1 MGIIT
6 FDYKKEHE
14 RHIKWYVEHV
24 CPDIRER
31 MPELVKEYGTVKPY
45 FTTADILER
54 HIAVIGREPS
64 GIVFH
69 MGEERRRAAEAL
81 AEKIEAGMEKVL
93 KEEFGAERRES
104 VKREPTPEMEI
115 LYGVCFLLPQI
126 KRGRT
131 GSKAQQKRIRMVRM
145 WLWLWEHP
153 EDRLKRFIIS

>member
-1 MGIIT
+1 MGIS
-6 FDYKKEHE
+6 FDWKKQHE
-14 RHIKWYVEHV
+14 EHIKWYVEHV

-31 MPELVKEYGTVKPY
+31 MPELVKEYGTEKPY

-54 HIAVIGREPS
+54 HIEVVSREPR
-64 GIVFH
+64 GITFH
-69 MGEERRRAAEAL
+69 MDEKRRIAAEIL

-93 KEEFGAERRES
+93 EEEFGAKRREPI
-104 VKREPTPEMEI
+104 KREPTPEMEI

-131 GSKAQQKRIRMVRM
+131 GSKAQEKRIRMLRM
-145 WLWLWEHP
+145 WLWLWIHP